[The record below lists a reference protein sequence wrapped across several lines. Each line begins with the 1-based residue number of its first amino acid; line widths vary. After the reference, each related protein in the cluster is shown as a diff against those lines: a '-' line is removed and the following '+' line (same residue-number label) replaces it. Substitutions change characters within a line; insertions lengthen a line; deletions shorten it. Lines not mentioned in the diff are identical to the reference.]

1 MKKYNF
7 ENSSSLSQ
15 LLDGFVNSTI
25 GDFIGSDF
33 INSHPRANVLENNS
47 DYIIQLAAP
56 GLIKSD
62 FKITMEGD
70 QLKVSG
76 EDRLNEHSKE
86 LKFTRREFNYGK
98 FNRSF
103 NLPESIDRKNVKAS
117 YKEGI
122 LSITLPKLETKVSD
136 ERDIEIK

>member
-33 INSHPRANVLENNS
+33 INTHPRANVLENKVS
-47 DYIIQLAAP
+47 YTIQLAAP
-56 GLIKSD
+56 GLSKSD
-62 FKITMEGD
+62 FKITMERD
-70 QLKVSG
+70 RLKVTAKKKLDENSQT
-76 EDRLNEHSKE
+76 E
-86 LKFTRREFNYGK
+86 KFTRREFNYGE
-98 FNRSF
+98 FSRSF

-122 LSITLPKLETKVSD
+122 LSISVPKLTKGD
-136 ERDIEIK
+136 PKERNIEIK

>member
-33 INSHPRANVLENNS
+33 INTHPRANVLENKVS
-47 DYIIQLAAP
+47 YTIQLAAP
-56 GLIKSD
+56 GLSKSD
-62 FKITMEGD
+62 FKITMERD
-70 QLKVSG
+70 RLKVTA
-76 EDRLNEHSKE
+76 KE
-86 LKFTRREFNYGK
+86 KLDENSQTEKFTRREFNYGE
-98 FNRSF
+98 FSRSF

-122 LSITLPKLETKVSD
+122 LSISVPKLTKGD
-136 ERDIEIK
+136 PKERNIEIK

>member
-33 INSHPRANVLENNS
+33 INSHPRANVMES
-47 DYIIQLAAP
+47 KTSFSIQLAAP
-56 GLIKSD
+56 GLSKSD

-70 QLKVSG
+70 QLKVSAKTKMD
-76 EDRLNEHSKE
+76 EVKE
-86 LKFTRREFNYGK
+86 KEKFTRREFNYGE
-98 FNRSF
+98 FSRSF
-103 NLPESIDRKNVKAS
+103 NLPESIDRKNVKAG

-122 LSITLPKLETKVSD
+122 LSITLPKLAEENTQ
-136 ERDIEIK
+136 ERNIEIK